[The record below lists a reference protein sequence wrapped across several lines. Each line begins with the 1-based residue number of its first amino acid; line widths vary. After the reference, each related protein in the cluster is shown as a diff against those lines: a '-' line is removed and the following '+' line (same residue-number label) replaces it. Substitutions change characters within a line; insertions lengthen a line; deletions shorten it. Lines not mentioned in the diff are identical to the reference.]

1 MSEEEN
7 GYGKPPK
14 RHQFKKGASGN
25 PTGRPKGKT
34 SLTTDLQKILN
45 KKITIQVNGEN
56 MRITKQQAFLQRLVN
71 DALAG
76 KAPAA
81 RLLVNLQKLILEQ
94 PEPSGMPAGERNKQD
109 KALLN
114 SFATLIG
121 PNWQN
126 KLEGT

>member
-1 MSEEEN
+1 MPEEEN

-14 RHQFKKGASGN
+14 KHQFKKGASGN

-56 MRITKQQAFLQRLVN
+56 MRITMQQAFLQRLVN

-76 KAPAA
+76 EAPFA
-81 RLLVNLQKLILEQ
+81 RLLVDLQKLILGQ
-94 PEPSGMPAGERNKQD
+94 PEASGMPAGERNKQD

-114 SFATLIG
+114 SFAMLIG

>member
-14 RHQFKKGASGN
+14 KHQFKKGASGN
-25 PTGRPKGKT
+25 PTGRPKGKK
-34 SLTTDLQKILN
+34 SLTSDLQKILDQEM
-45 KKITIQVNGEN
+45 TIQVNGVN
-56 MRITKQQAFLQRLVN
+56 MRLTKQEAFLQRLVN
-71 DALAG
+71 DSLAG
-76 KAPAA
+76 KTSSA

-94 PEPSGMPAGERNKQD
+94 PEPSGIPAGERNKQD

>member
-14 RHQFKKGASGN
+14 KHQFKKGVSGN

-76 KAPAA
+76 EAPAA
-81 RLLVNLQKLILEQ
+81 RLLVNLQKLLLEQ
-94 PEPSGMPAGERNKQD
+94 PEPSGIPAGERNKQD

-121 PNWQN
+121 PKWQN